1 MIRRPPRSTLF
12 PYTTLFRSVVIP
24 FMTDGAGARAIGG
37 WFGTGPDRGLA
48 LVFVVTALIGL
59 LVTVLA
65 LLSRPY
71 RRLSAAYR
79 ASASAAGEDG
89 GPAVEVTVGAP
100 ARLFDDAVE
109 LAIDGRAVQ

>member
-48 LVFVVTALIGL
+48 LVFVVTALVGL

-79 ASASAAGEDG
+79 TSAASEGADH
-89 GPAVEVTVGAP
+89 GPAVEATVGASAP
-100 ARLFDDAVE
+100 DTA
-109 LAIDGRAVQ
+109 